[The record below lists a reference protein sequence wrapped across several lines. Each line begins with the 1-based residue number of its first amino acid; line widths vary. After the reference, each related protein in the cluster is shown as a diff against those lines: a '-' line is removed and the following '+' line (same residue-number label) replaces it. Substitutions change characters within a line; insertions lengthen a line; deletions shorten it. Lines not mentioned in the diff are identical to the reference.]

1 MQDNIEKKLIYK
13 ISSHLEEDSNRIE
26 IVEPPPR
33 IPGIKSPYN
42 AKAFNI
48 DVESSSSP
56 SRMSQ
61 QIISLKKKKK
71 PLGKS
76 YVQSDINSLDEVR
89 F

>member
-1 MQDNIEKKLIYK
+1 M
-13 ISSHLEEDSNRIE
+13 SSHLEEDSNKKD
-26 IVEPPPR
+26 IVDPPIPPPR
-33 IPGIKSPYN
+33 IPGIMSPYN

-61 QIISLKKKKK
+61 QIVSLKKKKK
-71 PLGKS
+71 INGNIGKS
-76 YVQSDINSLDEVR
+76 FVQSDINSLDEVR

>member
-1 MQDNIEKKLIYK
+1 M
-13 ISSHLEEDSNRIE
+13 SSHIDEDNNRKD
-26 IVEPPPR
+26 IVEPTPR

-61 QIISLKKKKK
+61 QILSLKKKKK
-71 PLGKS
+71 IMGKS
-76 YVQSDINSLDEVR
+76 YA
-89 F
+89 